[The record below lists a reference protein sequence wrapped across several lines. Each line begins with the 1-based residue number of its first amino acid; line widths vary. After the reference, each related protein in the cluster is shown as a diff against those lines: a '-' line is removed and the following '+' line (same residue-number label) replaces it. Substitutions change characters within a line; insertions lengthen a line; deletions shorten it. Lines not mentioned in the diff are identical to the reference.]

1 MKQQNQSDGGLTSGL
16 EEVQVLVSEVR
27 QNVQIRGGQG
37 KRQSAFLG
45 FIDPLKILD
54 DINRLDLNG
63 SHLFIGLDSS
73 NPLIGSVIG
82 DSPENNQP

>member
-27 QNVQIRGGQG
+27 QSVRETE
-37 KRQSAFLG
+37 KCQSAFLG

-54 DINRLDLNG
+54 DLNE